1 MPDKKHKTLSYVWQ
15 EMSFLRNGNN
25 GMENLCWEW
34 TCGLCEW
41 LFLTKNRSVSD
52 RGDRCRITPNQ
63 ASDVLTDYMKTT
75 ASSPFRGERV
85 YELPPI
91 PDRGQSIFTRKP
103 ERKWRSMKN
112 RTKTRHR
119 TFRTVEDYF
128 HRQLWGRPKTN
139 YRNTDRN
146 VRCDTYNV
154 VCFRRINLLYWPA
167 KRNQIEI

>member
-1 MPDKKHKTLSYVWQ
+1 MLRMNLRIMRVTFSHKKSQRIRSWRP
-15 EMSFLRNGNN
+15 MSNHPKSSIG
-25 GMENLCWEW
+25 C
-34 TCGLCEW
+34 
-41 LFLTKNRSVSD
+41 SD
-52 RGDRCRITPNQ
+52 RLYENDRILSLPGR
-63 ASDVLTDYMKTT
+63 A
-75 ASSPFRGERV
+75 G

-91 PDRGQSIFTRKP
+91 PDRGQSFFTRKP

-119 TFRTVEDYF
+119 TFRTVGDYF

-167 KRNQIEI
+167 KRNQIEILWEP